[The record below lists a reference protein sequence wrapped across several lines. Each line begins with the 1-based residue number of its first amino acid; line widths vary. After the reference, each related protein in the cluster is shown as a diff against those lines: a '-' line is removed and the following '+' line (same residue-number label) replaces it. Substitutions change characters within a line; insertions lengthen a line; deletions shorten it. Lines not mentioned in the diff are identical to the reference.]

1 MVSLPTEMKAL
12 RYEKPED
19 FSIVTVPLPVMRD
32 NDVLVKVKACGHIHE
47 GEFIAKF
54 PLIPGHETVG
64 LVAAVGKDVKGFA
77 IGDRVAAD
85 NSELCN
91 ECFYCRRGQ
100 PLLCENFNA
109 HGVTMNGGFAEY
121 CAYPAAKVFKIHN
134 LSWVDA
140 TLLEPASC
148 ACHGLEKIRPKLGS
162 HVLMFGAGPTGL
174 MLAQLLRQNGG
185 CKVTIA
191 APGGLKLDL
200 AKSLEAADE
209 YLELSRSEP
218 AKQFAQL
225 RAENPYGFDIVVE
238 ATGSVRILEDSINYV
253 RRGGTLVV
261 YGVYSNADRVSWP
274 PSKIFGDEITILGSF
289 SETYMFPA
297 TIDYLDSGKV
307 KTAGI
312 VNKTFKLEQ
321 FGEALESI
329 KDKTA
334 IKAAIV
340 FDDEDPVPEAETNG
354 VSVPEEIETNG
365 VSVPEEIETNGVS
378 VPEEIET
385 NGVSVPE
392 EKVEEAAAA
401 EEEKVE
407 EAPVA
412 EAPVAE
418 APVAEAPVVEAPVA
432 EAPVADK
439 KTEEKVEEKVEEKAE
454 VTPTPESKVEEKVA
468 EKVAEKPE

>member
-1 MVSLPTEMKAL
+1 MESLPVQMKAL

-19 FSIVTVPLPVMRD
+19 WSIVTVPLPELRD
-32 NDVLVKVKACGHIHE
+32 NDVLVQVKACGHIHE

-64 LVAAVGKDVKGFA
+64 VVAAIGKNVHGFS

-191 APGGLKLDL
+191 APGGLKMDL
-200 AKSLEAADE
+200 AKNLDAADE
-209 YLELSRSEP
+209 YIELSRSDP

-307 KTAGI
+307 KTEGI
-312 VNKTFKLEQ
+312 VNKTFKLEE

-329 KDKTA
+329 KNKSA

-340 FDDEDPVPEAETNG
+340 FDDEAPAPVVEAETNG
-354 VSVPEEIETNG
+354 VSVPEEEATNG
-365 VSVPEEIETNGVS
+365 VTNGVD
-378 VPEEIET
+378 VDEAP
-385 NGVSVPE
+385 NGVSE
-392 EKVEEAAAA
+392 ETVEEVPAT
-401 EEEKVE
+401 EEVVE
-407 EAPVA
+407 EAPVVEVEEVVAVEEAVAA
-412 EAPVAE
+412 EEVVE
-418 APVAEAPVVEAPVA
+418 EAPVVE
-432 EAPVADK
+432 E
-439 KTEEKVEEKVEEKAE
+439 KTEEKVEETPVAEEK
-454 VTPTPESKVEEKVA
+454 PEEKVNG
-468 EKVAEKPE
+468 VDTTN

>member
-19 FSIVTVPLPVMRD
+19 FSIVTVPLPEMRD

-64 LVAAVGKDVKGFA
+64 VVAAVGKDVKGFA

-191 APGGLKLDL
+191 APGGLKMEL

-209 YLELSRSEP
+209 YIELSRSDP

-238 ATGSVRILEDSINYV
+238 ATGSVGILEDSINYV

-312 VNKTFKLEQ
+312 VNKTFKLED
-321 FGEALESI
+321 FGEALQSI
-329 KDKTA
+329 KDKSA

-340 FDDEDPVPEAETNG
+340 FDDEPSAPEAETNG
-354 VSVPEEIETNG
+354 ASVSEAATNG
-365 VSVPEEIETNGVS
+365 VSLPEESTNGIS
-378 VPEEIET
+378 TPQ
-385 NGVSVPE
+385 
-392 EKVEEAAAA
+392 
-401 EEEKVE
+401 
-407 EAPVA
+407 
-412 EAPVAE
+412 
-418 APVAEAPVVEAPVA
+418 
-432 EAPVADK
+432 
-439 KTEEKVEEKVEEKAE
+439 EKVEEKAE
-454 VTPTPESKVEEKVA
+454 VAPAPEIKVEEKVEDKA
-468 EKVAEKPE
+468 EETIEEKIEEKIEEPAVPEAKVEEKPEEKPEAEVEEPAAPEAKVEEKVTEKTE

>member
-1 MVSLPTEMKAL
+1 MASLPKEMKAL

-19 FSIVTVPLPVMRD
+19 WSIVTVPLPEMRD
-32 NDVLVKVKACGHIHE
+32 NDVLVEVKACGHIHE

-64 LVAAVGKDVKGFA
+64 VVAAVGKDVKGFSV
-77 IGDRVAAD
+77 GDRVAAD
-85 NSELCN
+85 NSELCG

-100 PLLCENFNA
+100 LLLCENFNA

-121 CAYPAAKVFKIHN
+121 CAYPAGKVFKIKN
-134 LSWVDA
+134 LNWVDA

-185 CKVTIA
+185 CQVTIA
-191 APGGLKLDL
+191 APQGLKMDL
-200 AKSLEAADE
+200 AKSLDAADT
-209 YLELSRSEP
+209 YIELSRSDP
-218 AKQFAQL
+218 DGQFAKL
-225 RAENPYGFDIVVE
+225 KEDNPYGFDIVVE
-238 ATGSVRILEDSINYV
+238 ATGSVKILEDSINYV

-261 YGVYSNADRVSWP
+261 YGWASQVLVTQRIVLTSRSVYPSADRVSWP

-307 KTAGI
+307 KTKGI

-321 FGEALESI
+321 FGEALQSI
-329 KDKTA
+329 KDKSA

-340 FDDEDPVPEAETNG
+340 FESNTSRDAVGDDSGRLD
-354 VSVPEEIETNG
+354 S
-365 VSVPEEIETNGVS
+365 
-378 VPEEIET
+378 
-385 NGVSVPE
+385 
-392 EKVEEAAAA
+392 
-401 EEEKVE
+401 
-407 EAPVA
+407 
-412 EAPVAE
+412 
-418 APVAEAPVVEAPVA
+418 
-432 EAPVADK
+432 
-439 KTEEKVEEKVEEKAE
+439 KAHL
-454 VTPTPESKVEEKVA
+454 
-468 EKVAEKPE
+468 

>member
-1 MVSLPTEMKAL
+1 MG

-32 NDVLVKVKACGHIHE
+32 NDVLVQVKACGVCGTDLHIHE

-64 LVAAVGKDVKGFA
+64 VVAAVGKDVKGFA

-191 APGGLKLDL
+191 APGGLKMDL
-200 AKSLEAADE
+200 ARSLEAADE
-209 YLELSRSEP
+209 YIELSRSDP

-225 RAENPYGFDIVVE
+225 RAGNPYGFDIVVE
-238 ATGSVRILEDSINYV
+238 ATGSVSILEDSINYV

-312 VNKTFKLEQ
+312 VNKTFKLED
-321 FGEALESI
+321 FGEALQSI
-329 KDKTA
+329 KDKSA

-340 FDDEDPVPEAETNG
+340 FDDESLAPEAETNSVSVPEAETNG
-354 VSVPEEIETNG
+354 VSVPEESTNG
-365 VSVPEEIETNGVS
+365 VSTPT
-378 VPEEIET
+378 
-385 NGVSVPE
+385 
-392 EKVEEAAAA
+392 
-401 EEEKVE
+401 EKVE
-407 EAPVA
+407 EAPAAEEKVA
-412 EAPVAE
+412 ETAEDAPAAE
-418 APVAEAPVVEAPVA
+418 AKVE
-432 EAPVADK
+432 EKIEDK
-439 KTEEKVEEKVEEKAE
+439 VEEKTEEPTVPKTNVEEKVEEKPEEMAE
-454 VTPTPESKVEEKVA
+454 EMAEEKVTDKT
-468 EKVAEKPE
+468 E

>member
-1 MVSLPTEMKAL
+1 MMFSFRL
-12 RYEKPED
+12 R
-19 FSIVTVPLPVMRD
+19 
-32 NDVLVKVKACGHIHE
+32 LVVCVELHIHE

-64 LVAAVGKDVKGFA
+64 VVAAVGKDVKGFA
-77 IGDRVAAD
+77 VGDRVAAD

-191 APGGLKLDL
+191 APGGLKMDL

-209 YLELSRSEP
+209 YLELSRSDP
-218 AKQFAQL
+218 AKQFAKL

-238 ATGSVRILEDSINYV
+238 ATGSVGILEDSINYV

-321 FGEALESI
+321 FGEALQSI

-340 FDDEDPVPEAETNG
+340 FEDETPETNG
-354 VSVPEEIETNG
+354 VSVPEVETNG
-365 VSVPEEIETNGVS
+365 VSVPEAETNGISAPEAETNGTS
-378 VPEEIET
+378 VTEEPV

-392 EKVEEAAAA
+392 EKVEEVPAA
-401 EEEKVE
+401 EEKFEEVPVAAEKLEDAPVAEEKVE
-407 EAPVA
+407 DAP
-412 EAPVAE
+412 APESKA
-418 APVAEAPVVEAPVA
+418 
-432 EAPVADK
+432 
-439 KTEEKVEEKVEEKAE
+439 EEKA
-454 VTPTPESKVEEKVA
+454 A
-468 EKVAEKPE
+468 EKTE

>member
-1 MVSLPTEMKAL
+1 MS

-19 FSIVTVPLPVMRD
+19 FSIVTVPLPEMRD
-32 NDVLVKVKACGHIHE
+32 NDVLVKVKACGVCGTDLVITHDHIHE

-64 LVAAVGKDVKGFA
+64 EVAAIGKSVKGFT

-200 AKSLEAADE
+200 AKSLDAADT
-209 YLELSRSEP
+209 YIELSRSDP
-218 AKQFAQL
+218 AKQFAQM
-225 RAENPYGFDIVVE
+225 RTENPYGFDIVVE

-261 YGVYSNADRVSWP
+261 YGVYAGADRVSWP

-321 FGEALESI
+321 FGEALQSI

-340 FDDEDPVPEAETNG
+340 FDDVVPAAEAETNG
-354 VSVPEEIETNG
+354 VAVPKAETNGESIPEVETNG
-365 VSVPEEIETNGVS
+365 VSASEETTNGVS
-378 VPEEIET
+378 T
-385 NGVSVPE
+385 SE
-392 EKVEEAAAA
+392 EKIEETSGA
-401 EEEKVE
+401 EEEKFEDAPAPAENVE
-407 EAPVA
+407 ETIPEVN
-412 EAPVAE
+412 
-418 APVAEAPVVEAPVA
+418 
-432 EAPVADK
+432 
-439 KTEEKVEEKVEEKAE
+439 VEEKVTVAPATEK
-454 VTPTPESKVEEKVA
+454 TN
-468 EKVAEKPE
+468 

>member
-19 FSIVTVPLPVMRD
+19 FAIVTVPLPEMRD
-32 NDVLVKVKACGHIHE
+32 NDVLVKVKACGVCGTDLHIHE

-64 LVAAVGKDVKGFA
+64 ESVKGFA

-200 AKSLEAADE
+200 AKSLDAADT
-209 YLELSRSEP
+209 YIELSRSDP
-218 AKQFAQL
+218 AKQFAQM
-225 RAENPYGFDIVVE
+225 RTENPYGFDIVVE

-261 YGVYSNADRVSWP
+261 YGVYAGADRVSWP

-297 TIDYLDSGKV
+297 TIDYLDTGKV

-312 VNKTFKLEQ
+312 VNKTFRLEQ
-321 FGEALESI
+321 FGEALQSI

-340 FDDEDPVPEAETNG
+340 FDDVVPAAEEETNG
-354 VSVPEEIETNG
+354 VPVPRETTNG
-365 VSVPEEIETNGVS
+365 VSI
-378 VPEEIET
+378 
-385 NGVSVPE
+385 PE
-392 EKVEEAAAA
+392 EKVAETPAAT
-401 EEEKVE
+401 EEEKFE
-407 EAPVA
+407 DALAPA
-412 EAPVAE
+412 E
-418 APVAEAPVVEAPVA
+418 
-432 EAPVADK
+432 
-439 KTEEKVEEKVEEKAE
+439 KTEETVEETA
-454 VTPTPESKVEEKVA
+454 PESKVEGKVA
-468 EKVAEKPE
+468 VAPTTEETD

>member
-1 MVSLPTEMKAL
+1 MATLPTQMKAL

-19 FSIVTVPLPVMRD
+19 FSIVTVPLPEMRD
-32 NDVLVKVKACGHIHE
+32 NDVLVQVKACGVCGTDLVITPTHGTGHHIHE

-64 LVAAVGKDVKGFA
+64 VVAAVGKNVSGFA

-121 CAYPAAKVFKIHN
+121 CAYPAAKVFRIQN

-185 CKVTIA
+185 CKVTVA
-191 APGGLKLDL
+191 APGGLKMEL
-200 AKSLEAADE
+200 AKSLEAADQ
-209 YLELSRSEP
+209 YIELSRSNPDE
-218 AKQFAQL
+218 QFAQL
-225 RAENPYGFDIVVE
+225 KKENPYGFDIVVE

-261 YGVYSNADRVSWP
+261 YGVYANADRVSWP

-307 KTAGI
+307 KTKGI

-329 KDKTA
+329 KNKSA

-340 FDDEDPVPEAETNG
+340 FDDEEPEAA
-354 VSVPEEIETNG
+354 PEEVEVAESTKAEAG
-365 VSVPEEIETNGVS
+365 DEPEV
-378 VPEEIET
+378 
-385 NGVSVPE
+385 
-392 EKVEEAAAA
+392 VEPEAAESEKP

-407 EAPVA
+407 KA
-412 EAPVAE
+412 E
-418 APVAEAPVVEAPVA
+418 
-432 EAPVADK
+432 
-439 KTEEKVEEKVEEKAE
+439 VEEKAE
-454 VTPTPESKVEEKVA
+454 EKTEASEKPEVEEK
-468 EKVAEKPE
+468 KPEEEEKKPEASS